1 MVPRQDA
8 DPGTETTR
16 AGEIEAKQTHQPD
29 QGTIVKGSRDNIS
42 CLDSKI
48 KTAVCWNLSY
58 HREGLK
64 QEVREAEVEDIL
76 GHLEP
81 LPSQKGRSLA
91 VSVCSTWGRPGFKK
105 AKTDTPIPTWEMWE
119 WEWGGHHTLSLLD
132 KGQ

>member
-1 MVPRQDA
+1 MCPMVPRQDA

-16 AGEIEAKQTHQPD
+16 AGEIEAEQTHQPD
-29 QGTIVKGSRDNIS
+29 QGTIVKGSKDNIS

-64 QEVREAEVEDIL
+64 QEVGEAEVEDIL

-81 LPSQKGRSLA
+81 LPSQKGSSLA
-91 VSVCSTWGRPGFKK
+91 VSVCSHGK
-105 AKTDTPIPTWEMWE
+105 AWVQ
-119 WEWGGHHTLSLLD
+119 
-132 KGQ
+132 KGKNRHPNPHMGDV